1 MLKNTFIIFICMM
14 ALSGCFKKNVP
25 EATDE
30 TCNEKYR
37 ATIEDNEIKEALAT
51 KCFSR
56 GSYKMSNDPDVSV
69 TDMLN
74 DKRG

>member
-1 MLKNTFIIFICMM
+1 MV
-14 ALSGCFKKNVP
+14 ALSGCFKKDVP

-37 ATIEDNEIKEALAT
+37 ATIEDKEIKETLAT
-51 KCFSR
+51 RCFSR

-74 DKRG
+74 NKRG